1 MPNLDSVPPTR
12 HLPRRETSEGPMLSE
27 LPVDATGPGLR
38 TAADPLEGASEPVD
52 LRALQLLVIED
63 DEGDAF
69 LLAAAMQDAGIDES
83 AVRWYRTLA
92 EGRRA
97 VLERPADCV
106 LVDLGLPDASGLD
119 SVRGMTGAVDTAVI
133 VLTGLAGQSGQPA
146 LAAGAQDYLIKDGLQ
161 ADVLSRA
168 IRYAVER
175 KRVDRAALALEQAR
189 LRSTENARLERGLL
203 PRPVLDRTRLASA
216 TTYRAGRDHTLL
228 GGDFYDIVERP
239 DGSVRAIIG
248 DVMGHGPDEA
258 ALGVHLRVAW
268 RALVLAGLPD
278 SHLLGTLDT
287 VLTVERAVGNPFVT
301 VCDITIATDRRS
313 MTVRSAGHPSPV
325 VMSERGTW
333 QPDLHVMPP
342 LGIGALPTPAVE
354 NEVDLGAAWQVL
366 LYTDG
371 LLDSFRDQ
379 VDVTDIGF
387 TGLLQAATSAGSP
400 DPQAWLSG
408 VVARAPRVVT
418 DDMAVVALATTW
430 EW

>member
-1 MPNLDSVPPTR
+1 
-12 HLPRRETSEGPMLSE
+12 MLSE
-27 LPVDATGPGLR
+27 LPVHVSEPASG
-38 TAADPLEGASEPVD
+38 TAGASEPVD

-63 DEGDAF
+63 DEGDAL
-69 LLAAAMQDAGIDES
+69 LLAAAMDDAGIEPA

-97 VLERPADCV
+97 VQERPADCV
-106 LVDLGLPDASGLD
+106 LVDLGLPDASGLE
-119 SVRGMTGAVDTAVI
+119 SVRGMTSTIDTPVI
-133 VLTGLAGQSGQPA
+133 VLTGLSNGSGQPA
-146 LAAGAQDYLIKDGLQ
+146 LAAGAQDYLVKDGLQ

-175 KRVDRAALALEQAR
+175 KRVDRATRALEQAR

-203 PRPVLDRTRLASA
+203 PRPVLDQNRIASA

-239 DGSVRAIIG
+239 DGSVRAVIG

-268 RALVLAGLPD
+268 RALVLAGLAVTD
-278 SHLLGTLDT
+278 VLGTLDT
-287 VLTVERAVGNPFVT
+287 VLTAERAVGNPFVT
-301 VCDITIATDRRS
+301 VCDITVAPDRRS
-313 MTVRSAGHPSPV
+313 MTVRSAGHPAPV
-325 VMSERGTW
+325 VVSARGTW

-342 LGIGALPTPAVE
+342 LGIGALPRPAVQTV
-354 NEVDLGAAWQVL
+354 VDLGDAWQVM

-371 LLDSFRDQ
+371 LLDSFRDH
-379 VDVTDIGF
+379 VDLTDIGF
-387 TGLLQAATSAGSP
+387 TGLLQAATNAPHDG
-400 DPQAWLSG
+400 PQAWLSG

-418 DDMAVVALATTW
+418 DDMAVVALATVAAA
-430 EW
+430 

>member
-1 MPNLDSVPPTR
+1 
-12 HLPRRETSEGPMLSE
+12 MLSE
-27 LPVDATGPGLR
+27 TSVDVAPRPAPPPPPTAVGAPG
-38 TAADPLEGASEPVD
+38 TASEPID
-52 LRALQLLVIED
+52 LRSLQLLVIED

-69 LLAAAMQDAGIDES
+69 LLAAAMQDAGIDEGS
-83 AVRWYRTLA
+83 VRWCRTLA
-92 EGRRA
+92 EGRLAAR
-97 VLERPADCV
+97 ERPADCV

-119 SVRGMTGAVDTAVI
+119 SVHGMTSTVDTAVI

-175 KRVDRAALALEQAR
+175 KRVDRATLALEQAR
-189 LRSTENARLERGLL
+189 LRSKENARLERGLL
-203 PRPVLDRTRLASA
+203 PRPVLDHSRIASA

-268 RALVLAGLPD
+268 RALVLAGLD
-278 SHLLGTLDT
+278 DTVLLGTLDT

-301 VCDITIATDRRS
+301 VCDITVAPDRRS

-325 VMSERGTW
+325 VVSAGRAW
-333 QPDLHVMPP
+333 QPELRVMPP
-342 LGIGALPTPAVE
+342 LGIGALATPADQTRVE
-354 NEVDLGAAWQVL
+354 LGDSWQL
-366 LYTDG
+366 MLYTDG
-371 LLDSFRDQ
+371 LLDSFRDH

-387 TGLLQAATSAGSP
+387 TGLLQAADAAADG
-400 DPQAWLSG
+400 DPEVWLAG

-418 DDMAVVALATTW
+418 DDMAVVALATAG
-430 EW
+430 EAP

>member
-1 MPNLDSVPPTR
+1 
-12 HLPRRETSEGPMLSE
+12 MLSE
-27 LPVDATGPGLR
+27 LPLDVPGPAAPVTVARVDTAPSGPPDTGL
-38 TAADPLEGASEPVD
+38 DPVD
-52 LRALQLLVIED
+52 LRALQLLVVED

-69 LLAAAMQDAGIDES
+69 LLAAALQDAGIPEDS
-83 AVRWYRTLA
+83 VRWFRTLA

-97 VLERPADCV
+97 VVERPADCV
-106 LVDLGLPDASGLD
+106 LVDLGLPDASGLE
-119 SVRGMTGAVDTAVI
+119 SVRGMTSTIDTAVI

-146 LAAGAQDYLIKDGLQ
+146 LAAGAQDYLVKDGLH
-161 ADVLSRA
+161 AEVLSRA

-175 KRVDRAALALEQAR
+175 KRVERAAFALEQAR

-203 PRPVLDRTRLASA
+203 PRPVLDGRRIASA

-228 GGDFYDIVERP
+228 GGDFYDIVQRA

-278 SHLLGTLDT
+278 PTVLATLDT
-287 VLTVERAVGNPFVT
+287 VLTSERAVGNPFVT
-301 VCDITIATDRRS
+301 VCDITVAPDRRS
-313 MTVRSAGHPSPV
+313 MTVRSAGHPAPV
-325 VMSERGTW
+325 VVSDGGVAW

-342 LGIGALPTPAVE
+342 LGIARAVVPAVDT
-354 NEVDLGAAWQVL
+354 VVPLGAAWQVM

-371 LLDSFRDQ
+371 LLDSFRDH

-387 TGLLQAATSAGSP
+387 SGLLAAATAAAHR
-400 DPQAWLSG
+400 DPQVWLSG

-418 DDMAVVALATTW
+418 DDMAVVALATTADPS
-430 EW
+430 

>member
-1 MPNLDSVPPTR
+1 
-12 HLPRRETSEGPMLSE
+12 MLSE
-27 LPVDATGPGLR
+27 MPVDMTGPPTPR
-38 TAADPLEGASEPVD
+38 PVAHEPSDGASDPVD
-52 LRALQLLVIED
+52 LRALQLLVVED

-69 LLAAAMQDAGIDES
+69 LLATAMQDAGIDES

-119 SVRGMTGAVDTAVI
+119 SVRGMITTIDTAVI

-146 LAAGAQDYLIKDGLQ
+146 LAAGAQDYLVKDGLS

-175 KRVDRAALALEQAR
+175 KRVDRATRALEQAR

-203 PRPVLDRTRLASA
+203 PRPVLDHSRIASA

-239 DGSVRAIIG
+239 DGTVRAIIG

-268 RALVLAGLPD
+268 RALVLAGLTD
-278 SHLLGTLDT
+278 TVLLGTLDT

-301 VCDITIATDRRS
+301 VCDITIAADRRS

-325 VMSERGTW
+325 VVSDRGTW
-333 QPDLHVMPP
+333 QPELHVMPP
-342 LGIGALPTPAVE
+342 LGIGALPAPAVE
-354 NEVDLGAAWQVL
+354 TTVALDGAWQVM

-379 VDVTDIGF
+379 VDITDIGF
-387 TGLLQAATSAGSP
+387 TGLVHAATNASHA

-418 DDMAVVALATTW
+418 DDMAVVALARAG
-430 EW
+430 EAS